1 MHQIIKLSNVKL
13 QMRVG
18 KKHSAGLNRL
28 SLFVVQQAF
37 DKDAWCFK
45 LEVHGPGR
53 NVHILGKMTGQKRL
67 PETEFSERPWEVV
80 RQTCTMAR
88 NDDGEVNESQDS
100 YSDTQLFEQFDTVL
114 DESQP

>member
-37 DKDAWCFK
+37 DKRM
-45 LEVHGPGR
+45 HGASS
-53 NVHILGKMTGQKRL
+53 LKSMGQG
-67 PETEFSERPWEVV
+67 ETFTSL
-80 RQTCTMAR
+80 AR
-88 NDDGEVNESQDS
+88 
-100 YSDTQLFEQFDTVL
+100 
-114 DESQP
+114 